1 MSTKIQTTG
10 DSVCRKTEKSSLN
23 FSLRG
28 KLFAMVVASI
38 ALATIPII
46 MLASKRLADTGFKQG
61 LMFMEDTTR
70 IVEDNINAAYL
81 ASLKNRISDV
91 LWYKKQLRESAALL
105 RIAWNCSEG
114 ELRREMLL
122 HQQSLAS
129 QGQYMDVF
137 TDGGRRSFLG
147 MPQLTQLGL
156 TYNQKDYKERPLFS
170 LLKKESLPP
179 EGNFAVFRARTEENR
194 GHGFHREI
202 VVYFLP
208 VPERDG
214 VLSLAM
220 EVDIATR
227 EKEARQEIIRKIQ
240 EKIDSLTL
248 FENSSILLV
257 DSLRQPL
264 AYRGDRLQLFLQRI
278 SPHAMQRY
286 RSRAQAHLWHSRD
299 VGLQDEILYR
309 VVYFKSLDWYLFVTV
324 PRDDIDNLSAELA
337 SDMVL
342 LTLGALFICILLTLL
357 VASRLFRPLQLL
369 TCKVL
374 VLARTNFNTQNA
386 DAFAVGLPVN
396 RGDEVGQL
404 ARAFAYMGR
413 ALEGNVRALL
423 EMTVSK
429 ERMEAELNTAKE
441 IQMGILP
448 EISPE
453 IPCEP
458 AAFLVPAKEVGGD
471 LYDCF
476 LLDDGRLALVVG
488 DVSDKGVP
496 AALFMAMTLQ
506 LIRYALPEERDPG
519 TVMTK
524 VNNCLSANNH
534 SCMFVTLFI
543 GIFDPESGMLEY
555 ANGGHCLPLVV
566 ASGGDDATVRKLE
579 ELSGPVVGA
588 LPDIVY
594 ATHRAQLVEGDIC
607 LLYTDGVSE
616 AMNSAKELFGEARI
630 EELLA
635 LNRKASSKDLVTAI
649 YTALL
654 EYRKDAPQ
662 SDDITIFT
670 FRRF

>member
-10 DSVCRKTEKSSLN
+10 DPFCRGMEKNSIN

-28 KLFAMVVASI
+28 KLFAMVVAAI

-105 RIAWNCSEG
+105 RIAWNCSDAD
-114 ELRREMLL
+114 ELHREMLL
-122 HQQSLAS
+122 HQQSLSS

-137 TDGGRRSFLG
+137 TDGGRRSLLG

-170 LLKKESLPP
+170 LLKKDSLPP
-179 EGNFAVFRARTEENR
+179 EGSFAVFRARTKENR
-194 GHGFHREI
+194 GYDFHRE
-202 VVYFLP
+202 VLVYFLP

-264 AYRGDRLQLFLQRI
+264 AHRGERLQLFLQRI
-278 SPHAMQRY
+278 SPHAMQKY

-324 PRDDIDNLSAELA
+324 PRNDIDNLSAELA
-337 SDMVL
+337 NDMVL

-357 VASRLFRPLQLL
+357 VASRLFMPLQLL

-374 VLARTNFNTQNA
+374 VLAKTNFNTQNA
-386 DAFAVGLPVN
+386 DVFAAGLPVN

-476 LLDDGRLALVVG
+476 LLDDRRLALVVG

-519 TVMTK
+519 AVMTK
-524 VNNCLSANNH
+524 VNNCLSASNH

-543 GIFDPESGMLEY
+543 GIFDPKSGMLEY

-588 LPDIVY
+588 LPDMVY
-594 ATHRAQLVEGDIC
+594 VTHRAQLAEGDIC
-607 LLYTDGVSE
+607 
-616 AMNSAKELFGEARI
+616 
-630 EELLA
+630 
-635 LNRKASSKDLVTAI
+635 
-649 YTALL
+649 
-654 EYRKDAPQ
+654 
-662 SDDITIFT
+662 
-670 FRRF
+670 